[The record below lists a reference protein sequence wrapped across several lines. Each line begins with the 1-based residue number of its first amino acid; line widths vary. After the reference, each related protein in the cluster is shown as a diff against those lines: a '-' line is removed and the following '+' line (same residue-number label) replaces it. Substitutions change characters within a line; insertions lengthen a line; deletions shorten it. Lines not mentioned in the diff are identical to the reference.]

1 MQTEYNCFSYTRDII
16 TSQLKELKNSNRL
29 RVQLFFFS
37 VTFSRL
43 NNPEFGLLSFL
54 HALFS
59 FTHTFF
65 SMHVISSFQAGTNS
79 FIAAFSLHWK
89 KEVWSF
95 VWVTWNPVTWLC
107 PFRMVLSW
115 VQMASN
121 PVFEKG
127 GRMDEAKIKEGL
139 ANREAN
145 VRSFYIERCFK

>member
-89 KEVWSF
+89 KRSLK
-95 VWVTWNPVTWLC
+95 LC
-107 PFRMVLSW
+107 MSNLKSSHMVVSIQDGSILSTDGFK
-115 VQMASN
+115 S
-121 PVFEKG
+121 
-127 GRMDEAKIKEGL
+127 
-139 ANREAN
+139 
-145 VRSFYIERCFK
+145 CF